1 MMLSSRGG
9 DPPDPPAP
17 PAGGKIGARGRG
29 RALVAA
35 LLLAAGLIV
44 WAALP
49 VAGARPGIRLALTIA
64 VICAAASIG
73 RLAIGDARIGG
84 SPFDPVPVRLAAWV
98 ADQLRTLPWTEA
110 MLVAALAA
118 EALHR
123 PRPWHTAVLG
133 AALLAYLLAARLAET
148 TLPASALAPQLPV
161 LAAGLGLLA
170 LAAGAAALPRLA
182 PGPGAELLR
191 VLAIVAAVIAGGLAL
206 PVAARGGRGGRSGR
220 SERGGGR

>member
-1 MMLSSRGG
+1 
-9 DPPDPPAP
+9 
-17 PAGGKIGARGRG
+17 
-29 RALVAA
+29 
-35 LLLAAGLIV
+35 
-44 WAALP
+44 
-49 VAGARPGIRLALTIA
+49 
-64 VICAAASIG
+64 
-73 RLAIGDARIGG
+73 
-84 SPFDPVPVRLAAWV
+84 
-98 ADQLRTLPWTEA
+98 
-110 MLVAALAA
+110 MLVAALAS

-148 TLPASALAPQLPV
+148 AQPASALAPQLPV

-206 PVAARGGRGGRSGR
+206 PVAARRGRGGR